1 MMDGGRRL
9 ACEDMAASCEMDGG
23 RGAEVG
29 ERRLAC
35 EDMAASCETDGRR
48 GSEAGERCGAS
59 LWILPRKAEDERATG
74 SRPSQAALE
83 SAVGRS
89 PDEAGERRLA

>member
-1 MMDGGRRL
+1 MDGGRRL

-48 GSEAGERCGAS
+48 GSEAGERCAAS
-59 LWILPRKAEDERATG
+59 LWILPRKVEDERATG

-89 PDEAGERRLA
+89 PDEAGERRQA